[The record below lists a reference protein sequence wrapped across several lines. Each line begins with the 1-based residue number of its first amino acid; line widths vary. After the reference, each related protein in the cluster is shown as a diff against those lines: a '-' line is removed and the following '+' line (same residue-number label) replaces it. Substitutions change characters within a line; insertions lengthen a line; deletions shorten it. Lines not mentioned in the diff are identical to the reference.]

1 MKKVYVNAQWQGGA
15 DRSTYDGAEELRK
28 YLPGQD
34 YVILPVSTEEAE
46 MAVMRNGIRD
56 LMFYTGRCSPLTS
69 VCGKTHRTRCLFWVE
84 VVMRMFRSLYT
95 SVKNIKVILEMSS
108 FVQSENTQKSVR
120 YWY

>member
-95 SVKNIKVILEMSS
+95 SVKNIKVMIMHLSGQEMLLL
-108 FVQSENTQKSVR
+108 KS
-120 YWY
+120 

>member
-56 LMFYTGRCSPLTS
+56 LMFYTGRCSPLKGLS
-69 VCGKTHRTRCLFWVE
+69 P
-84 VVMRMFRSLYT
+84 VVAPLRGH
-95 SVKNIKVILEMSS
+95 
-108 FVQSENTQKSVR
+108 
-120 YWY
+120 

>member
-28 YLPGQD
+28 YLPVQD

-56 LMFYTGRCSPLTS
+56 LMFYKRDWNDC
-69 VCGKTHRTRCLFWVE
+69 
-84 VVMRMFRSLYT
+84 
-95 SVKNIKVILEMSS
+95 ILGSGYP
-108 FVQSENTQKSVR
+108 F
-120 YWY
+120 

>member
-56 LMFYTGRCSPLTS
+56 LMFYTGRCSPLL
-69 VCGKTHRTRCLFWVE
+69 RFFMECLYVLSW
-84 VVMRMFRSLYT
+84 
-95 SVKNIKVILEMSS
+95 MSNAS
-108 FVQSENTQKSVR
+108 GFSETGAL
-120 YWY
+120 

>member
-46 MAVMRNGIRD
+46 KG
-56 LMFYTGRCSPLTS
+56 
-69 VCGKTHRTRCLFWVE
+69 
-84 VVMRMFRSLYT
+84 
-95 SVKNIKVILEMSS
+95 
-108 FVQSENTQKSVR
+108 
-120 YWY
+120 

>member
-69 VCGKTHRTRCLFWVE
+69 VCGKN
-84 VVMRMFRSLYT
+84 MFDSP
-95 SVKNIKVILEMSS
+95 ISS
-108 FVQSENTQKSVR
+108 KEKSSQSPPYALTERPHGSICSDPIV
-120 YWY
+120 W

>member
-1 MKKVYVNAQWQGGA
+1 MRDNVKKVYVNAQWQGGA

-69 VCGKTHRTRCLFWVE
+69 VCGKTHQTAHQARSGGRFIATRELSGFC
-84 VVMRMFRSLYT
+84 T
-95 SVKNIKVILEMSS
+95 
-108 FVQSENTQKSVR
+108 
-120 YWY
+120 

>member
-46 MAVMRNGIRD
+46 MAVMRR
-56 LMFYTGRCSPLTS
+56 
-69 VCGKTHRTRCLFWVE
+69 
-84 VVMRMFRSLYT
+84 
-95 SVKNIKVILEMSS
+95 
-108 FVQSENTQKSVR
+108 SVR
-120 YWY
+120 YFCSCLRPTGGPGYL